1 MSNKGL
7 VTAAKPKVGGAIW
20 TALIGTTPPADATTA
35 LPEDYISLGYCSED
49 GLTNNGEISTE
60 AIKAWGGDTVL
71 NTQTDKID
79 EFGFTLIEGLNVD
92 VLKFVH
98 VSSNVTGTLD
108 EGIAISVNSKE
119 HESCVIVVEMIMNGG
134 VLKRIVIPSGVIT
147 AVDEIS
153 YGDSEA
159 VGYAV
164 TIAAQPDESGNT
176 HYEYIKKS
184 K

>member
-1 MSNKGL
+1 MADKNL

-20 TALIGTTPPADATTA
+20 IAPVGTTIPTDAVTALA
-35 LPEDYISLGYCSED
+35 EDYISLGYCSED

-60 AIKAWGGDTVL
+60 TIKAWGGDTVL
-71 NTQTDKID
+71 NPQTDKTD

-98 VSSNVTGTLD
+98 NESNVTGTLD
-108 EGIAISVNSKE
+108 EGIAITVNSKE
-119 HESCVIVVEMIMNGG
+119 HEPSVIVVEMIMNGG
-134 VLKRIVIPSGVIT
+134 VLKRIVIPSAVVT
-147 AVDEIS
+147 AVDELT

-164 TIAAQPDESGNT
+164 TVAAQPDTSGNT
-176 HYEYIKKS
+176 HYEYIIKS
-184 K
+184 E